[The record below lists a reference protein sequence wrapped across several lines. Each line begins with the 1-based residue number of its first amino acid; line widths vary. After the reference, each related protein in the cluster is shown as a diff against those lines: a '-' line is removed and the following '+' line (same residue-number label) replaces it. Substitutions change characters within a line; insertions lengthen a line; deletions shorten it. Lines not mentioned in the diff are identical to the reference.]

1 MTTIVAVFGAIVFGC
16 LVGVCGFWYGRT
28 SLTRHWVA
36 LRLRQ
41 ILPPSTNKSATS
53 KAKLVR
59 SSTLH
64 LGQLAEIMD
73 TTARHL
79 RLGESLAASLQ
90 SAVKTNHCS
99 VPLLTKL
106 ADECAQGE
114 AIGDVCTRLTKI
126 TTSNDLRFVLRTF
139 ELAAIGGVGAILAL
153 ERTAIVLRERATHI
167 HDRYS
172 QAAQALLSTRVLS
185 WTPVVVAMWL
195 IVTSSAT
202 RNYLILTP
210 SGWVCVLLG
219 VGFNLAGRKWM
230 EKIISPS
237 AS

>member
-1 MTTIVAVFGAIVFGC
+1 MTTIVAVFGAIAFGC
-16 LVGVCGFWYGRT
+16 LVAVCGLWYGRT
-28 SLTRHWVA
+28 WLTRHWVA

-41 ILPPSTNKSATS
+41 ILPSSANKSTAS
-53 KAKLVR
+53 KAKLAK

-64 LGQLAEIMD
+64 LDQLAEIMD

-79 RLGESLAASLQ
+79 RLGESLTGSLRF
-90 SAVKTNHCS
+90 AITTNHCS
-99 VPLLTKL
+99 VPLLTNL
-106 ADECAQGE
+106 ARECAQGE
-114 AIGDVCTRLTKI
+114 AISDVCKRLAKTA
-126 TTSNDLRFVLRTF
+126 TSNDLLFVLRTF
-139 ELAAIGGVGAILAL
+139 ELAATGGVGGILAL

-185 WTPVVVAMWL
+185 WTPVVVALWL
-195 IVTSSAT
+195 IITSSAV
-202 RNYLILTP
+202 RNYLILTQ
-210 SGWVCVLLG
+210 SGWICVLLG

>member
-1 MTTIVAVFGAIVFGC
+1 MTTIVAVFGAIAFGC
-16 LVGVCGFWYGRT
+16 LVAVCGFWYGRT
-28 SLTRHWVA
+28 WLTRRWVA

-41 ILPPSTNKSATS
+41 ILPSSANKSATS

-64 LGQLAEIMD
+64 LDQLAEIMD

-79 RLGESLAASLQ
+79 RLGESLAGALRF
-90 SAVKTNHCS
+90 AVTTNHCS
-99 VPLLTKL
+99 VPLLTRF
-106 ADECAQGE
+106 AEECAQGE
-114 AIGDVCTRLTKI
+114 AISEVCTRFTK
-126 TTSNDLRFVLRTF
+126 TATSKDLLFVLRTF
-139 ELAAIGGVGAILAL
+139 ELAAIGGVGGILAL

-185 WTPVVVAMWL
+185 WTPVVVALWL
-195 IVTSSAT
+195 IVTSSAV

-210 SGWVCVLLG
+210 SGWICVLLG